1 MKENKKNIVGIIPA
15 RGGSV
20 GVPLKN
26 IRPLAGKPLIA
37 YTIEVALKSQMLD
50 RVIVS
55 TDHDETAKISK
66 EYGASVPFKRPASIS
81 EDVETELVLQH
92 AVAWLEK
99 NDDYS
104 PDIIV
109 LLQPTQPMRIVDD
122 IDNTVKKLVETG
134 ADSVCTVTDIEGHR
148 PEWMCYLDNETGKI
162 TPYNTPFVDDGVPII
177 KLVARQDFHKLYKL
191 NAVVYAATRKL
202 LMEKGQMVGKN
213 SYGIPIPEERALDI
227 DTMTDLLILEAFINI
242 KNAEK

>member
-1 MKENKKNIVGIIPA
+1 MNIVGIIPA

-55 TDHDETAKISK
+55 TDHDEIAKISK

-92 AVAWLEK
+92 AVEWLEK
-99 NDDYS
+99 NEDYS

-122 IDNTVKKLVETG
+122 IDNSIKKLVETG
-134 ADSVCTVTDIEGHR
+134 ADSVSTVTDIEGHR
-148 PEWMCYLDNETGKI
+148 PEWMLYLDNKTGKI
-162 TPYNTPFVDDGVPII
+162 VPYNTPFVDDGVPLI
-177 KLVARQDFHKLYKL
+177 KLIARQDFNKLYRL
-191 NAVVYAATRKL
+191 NGVVFAATRKL
-202 LMEKGQMVGKN
+202 LMEKCQLVGKN
-213 SYGIPIPEERALDI
+213 AYGIPIPEERALDI
-227 DTMTDLLILEAFINI
+227 DTMTDLLICETFINI
-242 KNAEK
+242 NNAEK